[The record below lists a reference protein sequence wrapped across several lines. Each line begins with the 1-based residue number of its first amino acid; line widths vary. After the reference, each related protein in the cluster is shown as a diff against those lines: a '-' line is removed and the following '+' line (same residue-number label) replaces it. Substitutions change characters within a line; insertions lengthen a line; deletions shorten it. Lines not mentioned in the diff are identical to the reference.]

1 MHHKKRATIDLITM
15 NKLNFDHD
23 KGNRFATSEA
33 LYKTILVD
41 KVLDR
46 FGEVQRNTN
55 IQLISVASVKI

>member
-1 MHHKKRATIDLITM
+1 M